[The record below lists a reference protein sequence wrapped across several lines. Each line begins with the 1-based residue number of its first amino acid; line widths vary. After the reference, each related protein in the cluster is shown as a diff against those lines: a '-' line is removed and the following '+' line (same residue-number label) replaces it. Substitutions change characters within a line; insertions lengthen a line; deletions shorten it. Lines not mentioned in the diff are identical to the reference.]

1 MKIKHN
7 KGYVG
12 VDLTISLMI
21 LIILIPTITA
31 MTFNINSV
39 SNGIKRKT
47 EALSIATNVM
57 ESAKVVYEENK
68 ITSDVFLNKLIN
80 KVKSMYID
88 EETDDEIFETVD
100 DSTLL
105 GTIDK
110 SMYRIK
116 IDVEEKDGNKAVVNT
131 EVRYKIG
138 NKEESVNL
146 KTNFGIN

>member
-116 IDVEEKDGNKAVVNT
+116 IDVEEKDENKAVVNT

>member
-39 SNGIKRKT
+39 SSGIKRKT